1 VEGAGNR
8 GSAVAA
14 RTLLQTT
21 SDMRTSLIALGAAAL
36 GVATM
41 VACSSE
47 RAASKVEPT
56 TKSAEAALTEAT
68 CNQAPWAGVGTSC
81 ATPST
86 VTGPITCDDL
96 GLQKKGTNL
105 SFGPSDFDTENQI
118 NFEYEPGFFTFA
130 YVGTRRD
137 DGGIG
142 WVVSSMYDHEGE
154 TRTFDAV
161 ILSGATDA
169 EASSVFVF
177 DEPQFDVRDMFESSP
192 TKRIQL
198 CNYAPG
204 KTKTLPPPP
213 GPNIL
218 CGIPQADG
226 TLGDPRG
233 PGHGTL
239 TSSLEDI
246 RYELRLIS
254 PSAPDGTPV
263 TLHAKLN
270 GVPLAD
276 ATPTLMDDRA
286 VGTYS
291 DPALAGA
298 TGELEIRMVYGGIEC
313 GIWYELALSRPDGGG
328 GQTW

>member
-1 VEGAGNR
+1 
-8 GSAVAA
+8 
-14 RTLLQTT
+14 
-21 SDMRTSLIALGAAAL
+21 MRTREIAFGAAAL

-47 RAASKVEPT
+47 RVASKVEPT

-68 CNQAPWAGVGTSC
+68 CNQAPWEGVGTSC
-81 ATPST
+81 AAPRI

-96 GLQKKGTNL
+96 ALPKKGRDL
-105 SFGPSDFDTENQI
+105 SFGPSDFDAENQI
-118 NFEYEPGFFTFA
+118 NFEYKPGFFTFA
-130 YVGTRRD
+130 YVSTRRD
-137 DGGIG
+137 DGSIG
-142 WVVSSMYDHEGE
+142 WAVESMYDHDGE

-161 ILSGATDA
+161 ILSATDA
-169 EASSVFVF
+169 EPSSVFVF
-177 DEPQFDVRDMFESSP
+177 DEPQFHVRNMIEAAL

-198 CNYAPG
+198 CNYDVAQTP
-204 KTKTLPPPP
+204 TLPPPP
-213 GPNIL
+213 GPTIM

-226 TLGDPRG
+226 TLGDPRA
-233 PGHGTL
+233 PGLGTP
-239 TSSLEDI
+239 TSPDDI
-246 RYELRLIS
+246 RYELRLLS

-276 ATPTLMDDRA
+276 AAPTLMDDRA
-286 VGTYS
+286 VGTYT

-298 TGELEIRMVYGGIEC
+298 TGELELRMEYGGVEC
-313 GIWYELALSRPDGGG
+313 GIWYELLGPDGGG